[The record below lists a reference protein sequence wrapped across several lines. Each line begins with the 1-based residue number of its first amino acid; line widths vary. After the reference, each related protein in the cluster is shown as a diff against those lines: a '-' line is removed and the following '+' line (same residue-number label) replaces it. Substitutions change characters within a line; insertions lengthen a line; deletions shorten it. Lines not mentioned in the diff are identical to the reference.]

1 MRSSKPTRRHS
12 VTLGRVTL
20 ALVIGAAATVLIQPR
35 QSEAEEIITG
45 EIIIEA
51 EALRP
56 QVLMTEPERRVIF
69 VNRSGRIV
77 HVDFITRNPE
87 RHHTFQVPDRIWA
100 VFHWPGRHP
109 FEVHFGDPALADL
122 QGAVEVV
129 DNPYG
134 GPDPRVCSGVTVMG
148 ACIER

>member
-1 MRSSKPTRRHS
+1 VRSSKPTRWDS

-20 ALVIGAAATVLIQPR
+20 ALVIGVAATVLIQPR
-35 QSEAEEIITG
+35 QSEAGEIITG

-51 EALRP
+51 EAIRP

-69 VNRSGRIV
+69 VNRSGRTV
-77 HVDFITRNPE
+77 HVDFITRDPE

-100 VFHWPGRHP
+100 IFHRPGRHSY
-109 FEVHFGDPALADL
+109 EVHFNEPGMADL
-122 QGAVEVV
+122 HGAVEIVG
-129 DNPYG
+129 DPYG